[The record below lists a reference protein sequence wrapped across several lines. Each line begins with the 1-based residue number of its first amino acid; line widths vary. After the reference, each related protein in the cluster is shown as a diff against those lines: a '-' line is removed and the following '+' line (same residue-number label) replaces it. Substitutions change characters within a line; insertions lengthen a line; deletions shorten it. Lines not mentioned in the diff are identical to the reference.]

1 MEQMPAIYLDHAAT
15 TPVRPEV
22 AAVMMGVLTESFGN
36 PSSTH
41 QFGRKVR
48 KLMEEARQKTA
59 GAIGA
64 AAREIV
70 FTSGGTESNNL
81 AVLGTVR
88 ANRDK
93 GRHLVTTAVEHH
105 AVLDVFR
112 QLATE
117 GFEVTVLPVD
127 EYGRVSVDQFRNA
140 LREDTILASVMHANN
155 EIGTVNP
162 LAGIGKICRERGVLL
177 HTDAVQSVGKIPVN
191 VEELQVDLLTVSG
204 HKIYGPKGTGA
215 LYIRRGT
222 AIDPLMRGGSQEK
235 AIRPGTENVAGI
247 VGLGKAI
254 ELAAGES
261 AHESIRLARL
271 RDKLIRNVLTS
282 VPDARLN
289 GHPTERLPHNVNV
302 SFAGVEGETLIQGLD
317 ARGIAISAGSACTS
331 GALEPS
337 HVLLSLGVERSLA
350 LGTLRISLG
359 RSTTDEDI
367 DVVTEELKQIIQ
379 QLRSI

>member
-1 MEQMPAIYLDHAAT
+1 MPAIYLDHAAT

-22 AAVMMGVLTESFGN
+22 AAVMMDVLTESFGN

-41 QFGRKVR
+41 QFGRRVR
-48 KLMEEARQKTA
+48 KLLEEARQKTA

-64 AAREIV
+64 ASGEIV

-81 AVLGTVR
+81 AIWGTAY
-88 ANRDK
+88 ANRNK

-112 QLATE
+112 QLARE

-127 EYGRVSVDQFRNA
+127 TYGRVSVDQLRSA
-140 LREDTILASVMHANN
+140 LRKDTILASVMHANN

-162 LAGIGKICRERGVLL
+162 LAEIGKLCRERGVLL

-191 VEELQVDLLTVSG
+191 VEELQVDLLTISS

-222 AIDPLMRGGSQEK
+222 AIDPLLCGGSQEK
-235 AIRPGTENVAGI
+235 AVRPGTENVPGI

-254 ELAAGES
+254 ELAAGEL
-261 AHESIRLARL
+261 AHESVRLVRL
-271 RDKLIRNVLTS
+271 RDQLIRNVLTS
-282 VPDARLN
+282 IPDVRLN

-317 ARGIAISAGSACTS
+317 ARGIAVSAGSACTS
-331 GALEPS
+331 GTLEPS
-337 HVLLSLGVERSLA
+337 HVLLSLGVERGLA

-359 RSTTDEDI
+359 RSTSDEDI
-367 DVVTEELKQIIQ
+367 DVVTEELKEMVQ

>member
-1 MEQMPAIYLDHAAT
+1 MPAIYLDHAAT